1 MTDYDLQ
8 QKLIE
13 QRRQQYGQQSQFQAP
28 QGQMVSGHFVAPN
41 ALQYLAAGLRSIGGM
56 RGEEMAGQELQDLQ
70 KQRTE
75 GKQKALANFLRQA
88 QGTPENMSAAF
99 AELIKSPDRD
109 MQQAALSWMV
119 KIPEMQAA
127 RDDRIAERE
136 AQAQQRMQE
145 LQFQHESRMQ
155 IMREQNASRE
165 QMAREQREHAASM
178 AKLVASL
185 RQSAA
190 GSGAQ
195 PYYQPV
201 QTAGGVMAFNA
212 RTGRMEPVV
221 GADGQPIIGA
231 QADPR
236 LQGAIAG
243 AKTGAQEGAK
253 SKVESEKAVRKS
265 DQMLQV
271 AQDAEKLLKQGPT
284 GSGIGAAIDKAGR
297 LVGASSKSNELA
309 SQLETMSGWLVA
321 NVPRM
326 EGPQSNFDLQNYQTM
341 SGMIGDRTR
350 PVSERLKAL
359 QTVKNLQ
366 TKYKALN
373 QGDSGQVG
381 GQAKVRK
388 YNPATGRIE

>member
-1 MTDYDLQ
+1 
-8 QKLIE
+8 
-13 QRRQQYGQQSQFQAP
+13 
-28 QGQMVSGHFVAPN
+28 
-41 ALQYLAAGLRSIGGM
+41 
-56 RGEEMAGQELQDLQ
+56 
-70 KQRTE
+70 
-75 GKQKALANFLRQA
+75 
-88 QGTPENMSAAF
+88 
-99 AELIKSPDRD
+99 
-109 MQQAALSWMV
+109 
-119 KIPEMQAA
+119 
-127 RDDRIAERE
+127 
-136 AQAQQRMQE
+136 
-145 LQFQHESRMQ
+145 
-155 IMREQNASRE
+155 
-165 QMAREQREHAASM
+165 
-178 AKLVASL
+178 
-185 RQSAA
+185 
-190 GSGAQ
+190 
-195 PYYQPV
+195 
-201 QTAGGVMAFNA
+201 MAFNA

-253 SKVESEKAVRKS
+253 SKIESEKAVRKS

-271 AQDAEKLLKQGPT
+271 AQDAEKLLKQSPT

-359 QTVKNLQ
+359 ETVKNLQ
-366 TKYKALN
+366 TKYKAQN
-373 QGDSGQVG
+373 QGDSGQVD